1 MYLDRAKLVVSVQ
14 LGNWANEDNLTVC
27 TVPASR
33 ERLVVIGGSVSIH
46 ELSSVVCV
54 VTRILQPDRQVFIVP
69 PFENEFRV
77 SSFGIHC
84 V

>member
-33 ERLVVIGGSVSIH
+33 ERLVVIGGSMRVH
-46 ELSSVVCV
+46 EFPGVVCV
-54 VTRILQPDRQVFIVP
+54 VARILQPDRQVFIIP
-69 PFENEFRV
+69 
-77 SSFGIHC
+77 SF
-84 V
+84 

>member
-14 LGNWANEDNLTVC
+14 LGNWTNEDNLTVC

-46 ELSSVVCV
+46 ELPSVVCV
-54 VTRILQPDRQVFIVP
+54 VTRTLQPNWQIFIVP
-69 PFENEFRV
+69 
-77 SSFGIHC
+77 SFGYELWIPAF
-84 V
+84 